1 MTSAEESEITSD
13 TTEHTKDTGEKT
25 PDSLSRRSLLTQV
38 AVAGIGVGVLGL
50 AASTATVH
58 ASTTPQ
64 QPAAETGHDYPMAR
78 PNAKNE
84 KQYRVGVLGPA
95 MLSLV
100 TSQIAVDKATDPAT
114 KEFANFELREAIAV
128 TTVLKSLNTPPPPMD
143 ANAKATLAKIKAAP
157 KGAAFDKAYIT
168 AQLANHEFLR
178 DLTTSYLTNTAGK
191 TSMAEMHGRHLATL
205 AQSTFKEHVVHTK
218 NILQAM
224 KV

>member
-1 MTSAEESEITSD
+1 MTTDTSEN
-13 TTEHTKDTGEKT
+13 T
-25 PDSLSRRSLLTQV
+25 PDSMSRRTLLTHT
-38 AVAGIGVGVLGL
+38 AVAGIGASVLGL
-50 AASTATVH
+50 STPALSAQVAT
-58 ASTTPQ
+58 APQ
-64 QPAAETGHDYPMAR
+64 QPEAESGHNYPMPA

-84 KQYRVGVLGPA
+84 KQYRISVFGPA
-95 MLSLV
+95 MLSLA
-100 TSQIAVDKATDPAT
+100 TSQIAVDKATNPAA

-128 TTVLKSLNTPPPPMD
+128 TTVLKSLNTPVPPMD

-157 KGAAFDKAYIT
+157 KGAEFDKAYIT

-178 DLTTSYLTNTAGK
+178 DLTASYLKNTAGQ

-224 KV
+224 NA